1 MSYEKNKIKYFLE
14 RNSILK
20 IESKSTSSVY
30 YYFKYY
36 SVRYSNHFTQEKL
49 IPRQLQVIR
58 KSKEVWIL
66 VPEEIEYK
74 KYNEKTGFY
83 FIRKFLR
90 ESKTPKKIYKETKY
104 IKFMKHKH
112 FYIEDRK
119 IKSFLKSIEGT
130 ENLKSLNMNLTCID

>member
-14 RNSILK
+14 RNSISK

-112 FYIEDRK
+112 FYVEDRK

-130 ENLKSLNMNLTCID
+130 ENLKSLIMNLTCID

>member
-90 ESKTPKKIYKETKY
+90 ESKTPKKIYKEKT
-104 IKFMKHKH
+104 
-112 FYIEDRK
+112 
-119 IKSFLKSIEGT
+119 
-130 ENLKSLNMNLTCID
+130 

>member
-1 MSYEKNKIKYFLE
+1 M
-14 RNSILK
+14 
-20 IESKSTSSVY
+20 
-30 YYFKYY
+30 
-36 SVRYSNHFTQEKL
+36 
-49 IPRQLQVIR
+49 
-58 KSKEVWIL
+58 WIL

-90 ESKTPKKIYKETKY
+90 ESKTPKKIYKETQY